1 MDSVAITKTAAVDGV
16 SGPVPYATEDTTE
29 PEVSALTIPPIPPQL
44 GGLVHLAALGTRA
57 RTELVPNAKQAH
69 TKMATR
75 QQVAKTALVD
85 TTKMQ
90 MVKVTAKNVQL
101 ERLEI
106 LLSAM
111 PTVATAK
118 VAQQEATKIKSIRH
132 PDANFVLLD
141 FTGQPRVK
149 QCPPAL
155 ANAQLDG
162 NAPKDLVEHIRILAV
177 T

>member
-1 MDSVAITKTAAVDGV
+1 MKTVAVDGV
-16 SGPVPYATEDTTE
+16 SGPVLCATEDTTVQG
-29 PEVSALTIPPIPPQL
+29 VSALTIPPIPPQL
-44 GGLVHLAALGTRA
+44 GGLVHLVALVTHV
-57 RTELVPNAKQAH
+57 RTELVTNAKQAH

-75 QQVAKTALVD
+75 RQVAKTALVD

-111 PTVATAK
+111 PTVGIAK
-118 VAQQEATKIKSIRH
+118 VALLDATKIKSIRR

-141 FTGQPRVK
+141 FMEVQMVR

-155 ANAQLDG
+155 ANARLDG
-162 NAPKDLVEHIRILAV
+162 NAPKDLVEHIKILAA